1 MDCWL
6 SPSESNRQ
14 AVENE
19 KLGFVYE
26 LMVCMHVS
34 VVCVCERDREGGN
47 IDVAGNNLRFCF
59 SEGG

>member
-1 MDCWL
+1 M
-6 SPSESNRQ
+6 
-14 AVENE
+14 
-19 KLGFVYE
+19 YE